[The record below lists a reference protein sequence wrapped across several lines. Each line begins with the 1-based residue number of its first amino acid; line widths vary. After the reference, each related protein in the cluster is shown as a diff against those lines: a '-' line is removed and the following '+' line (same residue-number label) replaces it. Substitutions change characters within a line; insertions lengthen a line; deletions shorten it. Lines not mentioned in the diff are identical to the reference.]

1 MTAVKICG
9 LTRAE
14 DVAAACALGA
24 AYAGFNF
31 AASSPRRVTP
41 EAARELAAACSPGV
55 L

>member
-24 AYAGFNF
+24 TYVGFNF
-31 AASSPRRVTP
+31 TAADQSPAGSHPPLGRVATL
-41 EAARELAAACSPGV
+41 EGV
-55 L
+55 S